1 MAVSTSFYGAKLEP
15 LFLKCCSSSSTTSS
29 SYVTTHLSFF
39 GSNKKSFVQRG
50 SIRCDASSSDVLVDP
65 SDNAKSVSALQQLKA
80 SAADSKS
87 SLNVLNTR
95 LIILVNN
102 EWFNYMVKISG
113 YKLKCIESIF
123 VIIICWLM

>member
-39 GSNKKSFVQRG
+39 GSNKKSFVQSRG
-50 SIRCDASSSDVLVDP
+50 SIRCDASSSDVLIDP

-87 SLNVLNTR
+87 SLNVF
-95 LIILVNN
+95 LV
-102 EWFNYMVKISG
+102 K
-113 YKLKCIESIF
+113 
-123 VIIICWLM
+123 

>member
-15 LFLKCCSSSSTTSS
+15 LFLKCCSSSSTSS

-113 YKLKCIESIF
+113 YKLKYRINFCYNNLL
-123 VIIICWLM
+123 VNVV